1 MVTALETGMRNDEGL
16 QSMRAEMARECADA
30 LATLDGNRAVAS
42 RIVESIRRTGQLV
55 LYAMGG
61 SHYVNAVAAPLYR
74 DGGIDCRAMLASDA
88 LMAPLPDGPRTAL
101 IASQS
106 GESGEIVELLARSP
120 GAEERYGL
128 TLNADSTLG
137 IGTRGTLLAAGG
149 PELAFAATRSIILTI
164 ALHAAVLEALG
175 QPQDALRA
183 VFASGSV
190 ADIAAAD
197 AALANCDVVVFVGR
211 HALSGV
217 AQSGALSMM
226 ELARVPTIGLE
237 AGQFRHGPY
246 EMLRPGLG
254 VVLLRSAGPDSAS
267 IPPIAASTIAAGC
280 ATVVFDASGEVALP
294 GCATVTLPP
303 AEGLAAAAHMLLAFQ
318 PLNIAVACRRI
329 AEHVGT
335 PLRTSKVTA

>member
-1 MVTALETGMRNDEGL
+1 MRQDEGL
-16 QSMRAEMARECADA
+16 QLMRAEMARECADA
-30 LATLDGNRAVAS
+30 RASMDSNGAVAGQV
-42 RIVESIRRTGQLV
+42 VESLRRTGRLV

-74 DGGIDCRAMLASDA
+74 DCGIDCQAMLASDA
-88 LMAPLPDGPRTAL
+88 LTAPLPDTPRTAL

-106 GESGEIVELLARSP
+106 GESGEIVELLARLP

-128 TLNADSTLG
+128 TLNAGSTLG
-137 IGTRGTLLAAGG
+137 TGTRGTLLAAGG

-175 QPQDALRA
+175 QPQEALRA
-183 VFASGSV
+183 VLASATTAEIGAV
-190 ADIAAAD
+190 D
-197 AALANCDVVVFVGR
+197 AALAGCDVVVFVGR

-246 EMLRPGLG
+246 EMLRPGVG
-254 VVLLRSAGPDSAS
+254 VVLLRGAGPEGAG
-267 IPPIAASTIAAGC
+267 IPAIAASTVAAGC
-280 ATVVFDASGEVALP
+280 ATVVFDASGEAALP
-294 GCATVTLPP
+294 GCVTLALPP
-303 AEGLAAAAHMLLAFQ
+303 AEGLAAAAAMMLAFQ
-318 PLNIAVACRRI
+318 PLNIAVACRGI
-329 AEHVGT
+329 AAGVGT
-335 PLRTSKVTA
+335 PLRTSKVTV

>member
-1 MVTALETGMRNDEGL
+1 MRDDEGL
-16 QSMRAEMARECADA
+16 QLMRAEMARECADA
-30 LATLDGNRAVAS
+30 LATMDSNRAAAAAVA
-42 RIVESIRRTGQLV
+42 ESVRRTGRLV

-74 DGGIDCRAMLASDA
+74 DSGIDAQALLASDA

-106 GESGEIVELLARSP
+106 GESGEIVELLALP
-120 GAEERYGL
+120 AGAEERYGL

-137 IGTRGTLLAAGG
+137 TGTRGTLLAAGG
-149 PELAFAATRSIILTI
+149 PELAFAATRSIILTL

-183 VFASGSV
+183 VFASAAPSEIG
-190 ADIAAAD
+190 AAD
-197 AALANCDVVVFVGR
+197 AALTHCDVVIFVGR
-211 HALSGV
+211 HAMSGV

-254 VVLLRSAGPDSAS
+254 VVMLRSHGPDGAS
-267 IPPIAASTIAAGC
+267 IPPIAQSTVAAGC
-280 ATVVFDASGEVALP
+280 TTLVFDASGEAGLP
-294 GCATVTLPP
+294 GCVTVTLPR
-303 AEGLAAAAHMLLAFQ
+303 AAGLAAAVQMLLAFQ

-329 AEHVGT
+329 GAGVGT
-335 PLRTSKVTA
+335 PLRTSKVTV

>member
-1 MVTALETGMRNDEGL
+1 MRDDEGL
-16 QSMRAEMARECADA
+16 QLMRAEMARECADA
-30 LATLDGNRAVAS
+30 LATMDGNRTAAGEVA
-42 RIVESIRRTGQLV
+42 ESLRRTARLV

-61 SHYVNAVAAPLYR
+61 SHYVNAVAEPLYR
-74 DGGIDCRAMLASDA
+74 DAGIDCRAVLASDA
-88 LMAPLPDGPRTAL
+88 LMAPLPEGPRTAL

-106 GESGEIVELLARSP
+106 GESGEIVELLARP
-120 GAEERYGL
+120 AGAEERYGL

-137 IGTRGTLLAAGG
+137 TGTRGTLLAAGG

-164 ALHAAVLEALG
+164 ALHAAVLETLG

-183 VFASGSV
+183 VFASGTV
-190 ADIAAAD
+190 PDISAVD
-197 AALANCDVVVFVGR
+197 SALAPCDVVIFVGR
-211 HALSGV
+211 HAMSGV

-226 ELARVPTIGLE
+226 ELARIPTIGLE

-267 IPPIAASTIAAGC
+267 IPPIAASTVAAGC
-280 ATVVFDASGEVALP
+280 ATVVFDASGAAALP
-294 GCATVTLPP
+294 GCVTVTLPP
-303 AEGLAAAAHMLLAFQ
+303 AVGLAAAAQMLLAFQ